1 MVTLRLR
8 SIPEGRLR
16 AARGRA
22 GERGAAVFVVVL
34 VITMLT
40 TIGLFAA
47 RSASLSTLASGHS
60 RQMTQTN
67 YMTEYAMLSA
77 LSELST
83 ERREGYIK
91 SMTKDDFKDDCATL
105 VDDTT
110 TVADESVSNHTCYM
124 FSYGAL
130 EDVLGMPIVN
140 PKTALVHG
148 SLGPGDVE
156 PDFVIEMTDLGPS
169 LRPIP
174 GMDLT
179 SAGAAKLS
187 YMEVTITA
195 IGQVRPTPTNGDPS
209 TVDQVS
215 AISASIAASRAHL
228 IVGPLPQL

>member
-1 MVTLRLR
+1 M
-8 SIPEGRLR
+8 S

-47 RSASLSTLASGHS
+47 RSASLSTAASGHS

-91 SMTKDDFKDDCATL
+91 SMTRDDFKDDCATL
-105 VDDTT
+105 V
-110 TVADESVSNHTCYM
+110 SQGVSNHTCYT
-124 FSYGAL
+124 FSYSAL
-130 EDVLGMPIVN
+130 EGVLGMPIVN

-187 YMEVTITA
+187 YMEVTVTA
-195 IGQVRPTPTNGDPS
+195 IGQVRPTPTNGDPN

>member
-8 SIPEGRLR
+8 SIPRGHLR

-47 RSASLSTLASGHS
+47 RSASLSTAASGHS

-91 SMTKDDFKDDCATL
+91 LMTRSDFRDDCATL
-105 VDDTT
+105 VS
-110 TVADESVSNHTCYM
+110 ENVSNRTCYT
-124 FSYGAL
+124 FSYGAIEGL
-130 EDVLGMPIVN
+130 LGMPIVN
-140 PKTALVHG
+140 PRTALAHG

-156 PDFVIEMTDLGPS
+156 ADFVIEMTDLGPS

-187 YMEVTITA
+187 YMEVTLTA
-195 IGQVRPTPTNGDPS
+195 IGQVRPIPINGDPA
-209 TVDQVS
+209 TVDLAS
-215 AISASIAASRAHL
+215 AISAGIEVSRAHL
-228 IVGPLPQL
+228 IVGPLPSL